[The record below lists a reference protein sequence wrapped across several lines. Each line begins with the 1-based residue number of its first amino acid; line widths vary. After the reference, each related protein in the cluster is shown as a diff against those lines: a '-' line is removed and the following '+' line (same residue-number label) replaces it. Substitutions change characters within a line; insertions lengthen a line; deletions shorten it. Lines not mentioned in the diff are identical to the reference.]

1 MCQVLKVS
9 RSGYNAWLH
18 RGLSDREIEDDRLLA
33 KIEEIFKTSKKT
45 YGSRR
50 VHKQLVLDGEICSRR
65 RVARLMRKNGIR
77 PERKRRFVQTTDS
90 AHDYPIA
97 ENLLDRDFSADG
109 PDKAWVSDITY
120 IPTDEGWLY
129 LAGVLDLYNRE
140 AIGWSMS
147 ERIDRHLVIDA
158 LDMAVGRRKPD
169 PGLVAHSDRGSQYAS
184 FDYQKELERNGL
196 VCSMS
201 GKGDPWDNAVM
212 ESFFGTLKTELIHHR
227 HYKTRD
233 EARRDIFEYIE
244 IFYNRVRLH
253 SALGYLSPVQFAAQ
267 ATMPKAA

>member
-1 MCQVLKVS
+1 MCRVLGVS
-9 RSGYNAWLH
+9 RSGYHNWS
-18 RGLSDREIEDDRLLA
+18 RRDLSRREIEDGYLLD
-33 KIEEIFKTSKKT
+33 KIREVFKASKKT

-50 VHKQLVLDGEICSRR
+50 VHKQLVLNGEICSRR

-77 PERKRRFVQTTDS
+77 PKIKRKFVQTTDS
-90 AHDYPIA
+90 KHDYPIV
-97 ENLLDRDFSADG
+97 ENLLGRDFSVNE
-109 PDKAWVSDITY
+109 PNKAWVSDITY

-140 AIGWSMS
+140 AVGWSMS
-147 ERIDRHLVIDA
+147 DRIDRHLVIDA
-158 LDMAVGRRKPD
+158 LDMAIGRKKPD
-169 PGLVAHSDRGSQYAS
+169 AGLIAHSDRGSQYAS
-184 FDYQKELERNGL
+184 FDYQKELEKHGMI
-196 VCSMS
+196 CSMS

-212 ESFFGTLKTELIHHR
+212 ESFFGSLKTELIHHR
-227 HYKTRD
+227 RYKTRD

-267 ATMPKAA
+267 ADMPKAA